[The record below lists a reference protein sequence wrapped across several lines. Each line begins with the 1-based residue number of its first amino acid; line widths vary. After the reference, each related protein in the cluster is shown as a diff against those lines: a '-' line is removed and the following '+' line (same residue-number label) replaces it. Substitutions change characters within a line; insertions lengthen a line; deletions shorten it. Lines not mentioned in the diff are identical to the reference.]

1 MGPQL
6 HLEAAPTGDVT
17 IPRWA
22 GLHLKLGR
30 RGHWAY
36 HQAPIVT
43 CIIIRVKVEHLS
55 KPAVTPE
62 TLLIDEVL
70 SVGDAEFK
78 ARSDA
83 RIRGADRRRPGGCG
97 RRSIPRHANQQ
108 HRR

>member
-70 SVGDAEFK
+70 SELLSNVVDRAVRDVQA
-78 ARSDA
+78 ARTSSVST
-83 RIRGADRRRPGGCG
+83 C
-97 RRSIPRHANQQ
+97 S
-108 HRR
+108 